1 MVAAANPAQIVRQ
14 NQMLRLKISESCQ
27 CYDSS
32 DRFLEGYQ
40 ACYDSEG
47 NLFKYVEYD
56 RENPNGNVVVGTD
69 WREVQKNTQTALVV
83 AENILVAGL
92 LAPLLFNDNDA
103 KKCNKYLEERRA
115 EIEYDVTSYRQ
126 QEKEYEELL
135 DKARDLEGALKGGTY
150 TEYEVNEKKKQISEC
165 LDEAARKKPSIW

>member
-103 KKCNKYLEERRA
+103 KKCNKHLY
-115 EIEYDVTSYRQ
+115 
-126 QEKEYEELL
+126 
-135 DKARDLEGALKGGTY
+135 
-150 TEYEVNEKKKQISEC
+150 
-165 LDEAARKKPSIW
+165 